1 MKTYLG
7 VKKVKAMPMTKN
19 EAGAIGLVR
28 GYSKNDLN
36 MDGYKV
42 VREDGYE
49 SWSPKETFEK
59 AYREIKGLTFG
70 MVLEAL
76 KSGMNIRRAGWSK
89 GVYASL
95 DPNGILVQIPVQY
108 MFFDK
113 WISSAELL
121 ANDWEIVE

>member
-28 GYSKNDLN
+28 GYSKNDVN

-42 VREDGYE
+42 VYEDGYE

-76 KSGMNIRRAGWSK
+76 KSGMNIRRAGWPE
-89 GVYASL
+89 GVYAFL
-95 DPNGILVQIPVQY
+95 DPNGILVQIPAQC
-108 MFFDK
+108 MFFEEWLK
-113 WISSAELL
+113 STELL
-121 ANDWEIVE
+121 VDDWEIIE